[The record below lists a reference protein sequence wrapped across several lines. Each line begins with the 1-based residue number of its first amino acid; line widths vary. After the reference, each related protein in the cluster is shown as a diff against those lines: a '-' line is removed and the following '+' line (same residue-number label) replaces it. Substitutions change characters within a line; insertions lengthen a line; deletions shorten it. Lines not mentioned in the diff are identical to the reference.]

1 MKRLTTNWM
10 LLDPYVTKDNSTKHG
25 LGGLMTP
32 FVNDMAVT
40 CCQSCRTHGK
50 SYVDFD
56 FNGKDGP
63 SGQPTENAHRLNINH
78 NTDFSFPVYG
88 YKLQDRFRHE
98 FGYTGMIES
107 PGTAYII
114 NTKFG
119 KELPT
124 SLLDS
129 ILACWPI
136 ALMSLL
142 LAYISGFTIWA
153 VVRQTF
159 NFETYFNGSSWGRG
173 KELFWSAAFNLRPCS
188 HM

>member
-1 MKRLTTNWM
+1 M

-32 FVNDMAVT
+32 FVSDMAVT

-56 FNGKDGP
+56 FNGKGEP

-78 NTDFSFPVYG
+78 DTDLSFPVYG
-88 YKLQDRFRHE
+88 YKLQDKFRHE

-129 ILACWPI
+129 ILACWPL
-136 ALMSLL
+136 ALMSIL

-153 VVRQTF
+153 VVRHTLSSA
-159 NFETYFNGSSWGRG
+159 TYLSGSLRG
-173 KELFWSAAFNLRPCS
+173 LYKAVLT
-188 HM
+188 

>member
-1 MKRLTTNWM
+1 M
-10 LLDPYVTKDNSTKHG
+10 LLDPYVARDNTTKHG

-32 FVNDMAVT
+32 FLSDMAVT
-40 CCQSCRTHGK
+40 CCQSCRAHGK

-56 FNGKDGP
+56 FNGKGEP
-63 SGQPTENAHRLNINH
+63 SNQTTEDAHRLHINH
-78 NTDFSFPVYG
+78 DTDFSFPVFG
-88 YKLQDRFRHE
+88 YKLQDEFRHE
-98 FGYTGMIES
+98 FGYTAMIES

-129 ILACWPI
+129 ILACWPL
-136 ALMSLL
+136 ALISIF

-153 VVRQTF
+153 VVRYTF
-159 NFETYFNGSSWGRG
+159 SSVT
-173 KELFWSAAFNLRPCS
+173 L
-188 HM
+188 